1 MKSYDRNVTI
11 QMKALCLYLHMMLTK
26 LLLVKLAVKGSS
38 TFLQMAVGQGL
49 WKLPLFLFILFFFL
63 SNSDLFEP

>member
-38 TFLQMAVGQGL
+38 TFLQMA
-49 WKLPLFLFILFFFL
+49 WARDSENYPSFCLFFFFL

>member
-49 WKLPLFLFILFFFL
+49 WKLPLFLFILFFL